1 MVEVNGEVLLR
12 MMHLCI
18 RACSFRCGE
27 EQLAEIATSLWPVVQ
42 TGRFL
47 TTERLTLTL
56 ALALTLTLTGPV
68 QRISRFEKA
77 LKKLPQKADT
87 AASFLMYV

>member
-12 MMHLCI
+12 MTHLCI
-18 RACSFRCGE
+18 RACSFRCRE

-47 TTERLTLTL
+47 TTERI
-56 ALALTLTLTGPV
+56 ALTLTLTLTLTLSLPLTLTLTCA
-68 QRISRFEKA
+68 KA
-77 LKKLPQKADT
+77 T
-87 AASFLMYV
+87 